1 MTHSNSVL
9 MQSWQRSS
17 ITLQQLRNL
26 RWIPLWMVHD
36 EWLMGT
42 RDFDL
47 IERVL
52 TDIVHLWVLF
62 CIFENSN
69 KCFSFFGPRT
79 SCYIYWVD
87 NWNKM
92 TLASQ
97 NFWKF
102 CFSNLSQTTTSF
114 WTLNAVQC
122 MHAQLCPIFPTPWTV
137 AHQAPLIMGFSRQGH
152 WSGLPFPPWEAPDLQ
167 MSWRQ
172 YLAWHW
178 SFKYKSINYLS
189 SC

>member
-26 RWIPLWMVHD
+26 HWIPLWMVHD

-47 IERVL
+47 VERVL
-52 TDIVHLWVLF
+52 TDIVHLWGLF

-102 CFSNLSQTTTSF
+102 CFSNLRVMLNSECGAVHACSVVSDLSNPMDCSPPGSSDHGILQER
-114 WTLNAVQC
+114 TLEWVAISSLGSPW
-122 MHAQLCPIFPTPWTV
+122 AQNELKAIFSLT
-137 AHQAPLIMGFSRQGH
+137 LIF
-152 WSGLPFPPWEAPDLQ
+152 
-167 MSWRQ
+167 
-172 YLAWHW
+172 
-178 SFKYKSINYLS
+178 
-189 SC
+189 